1 MARCSKCEMRRH
13 LHNTT
18 DDFQKMRKNGQLR
31 TTNRHSDMEEE
42 ETSITTGQEMRLL
55 LPEIWLEVMGYLSVG
70 DLCNLTL
77 TSTAF
82 HSLASTP
89 KLWRNAHI
97 KKIKF
102 KNGFIEDFFKVQKF
116 RKVKKLSFSRLQLS
130 EENTRAFFKNFQF
143 FDNLEELDLQG
154 VNLSKVPPEVLSD
167 CGQHLQK
174 LDLTFTKLTPW
185 QSQHL
190 FERLEQNHSAKLKI
204 ASFKAANLSQVN
216 AQTLATVLVRL
227 ELVNLSFT
235 ELTKEQL
242 TVLFVRIVN
251 RKNVNLKSLEFFSV
265 DLSPVSPRLLGKTV
279 SWLEVANL
287 SNTELRFEHIH
298 SIVNEVL
305 ESKVIREINLDFSE
319 VFNVNDDIFAKSLSK
334 LEKVSLAW
342 SVMDMAQLESLFT
355 LIAKEAKMKELDLL
369 DTDLT
374 SLSPELLGKAVN
386 NLEKINLSG
395 SKLHGEQLNQMF
407 QEFDF
412 KILKDLNMDY
422 LDLSAVLPESLA
434 MVLINLKKISLKK
447 CNLTTAQI
455 NLIFESIAKNT
466 REDVKLKNANLYGNN
481 FKEVEAE
488 HLSNSASKLAY
499 LDISNTNISH
509 AVTSSLL
516 THLSEIGDNSH
527 LRHLV
532 LAGIPLT
539 HVQASL
545 VTSAMARLEKLDLS
559 NCSLSWEQL
568 EVILDAVRPPA
579 PLRQLSLFNVDLE
592 NVNKEVLARANSHA
606 FINHRYHI

>member
-1 MARCSKCEMRRH
+1 M
-13 LHNTT
+13 
-18 DDFQKMRKNGQLR
+18 R
-31 TTNRHSDMEEE
+31 TTNRYSDMEAE
-42 ETSITTGQEMRLL
+42 ETSIAMGPEMRLL
-55 LPEIWLEVMGYLSVG
+55 LPEIWLEVMGYLNIG

-77 TSTAF
+77 TSTSF

-89 KLWRNAHI
+89 TLWRNAHI

-143 FDNLEELDLQG
+143 FVNLEELDLQG
-154 VNLSKVPPEVLSD
+154 VNLSKVPPEVLCE

-216 AQTLATVLVRL
+216 AQTLAAVLVRL

-242 TVLFVRIVN
+242 TVLFERIVN

-319 VFNVNDDIFAKSLSK
+319 VFNVNDDIFAKSLAK
-334 LEKVSLAW
+334 LEKVSLAC
-342 SVMDMAQLESLFT
+342 SVMDVAQLESLFT
-355 LIAKEAKMKELDLL
+355 LIAKDAKMKELDLL

-434 MVLINLKKISLKK
+434 MVIINLKKISLKK

-455 NLIFESIAKNT
+455 NMMFESIAKNS
-466 REDVKLKNANLYGNN
+466 REDVRLKNANLYGNN
-481 FKEVEAE
+481 LKEVETE
-488 HLSNSASKLAY
+488 PLSHSASKLTY

-509 AVTSSLL
+509 SVTSSLL
-516 THLSEIGDNSH
+516 QHLSDIGDNSH

-539 HVQASL
+539 RIPAPL
-545 VTSAMARLEKLDLS
+545 VTSAMTRLEKLDLS
-559 NCSLSWEQL
+559 NCGLSWEQL

-592 NVNKEVLARANSHA
+592 NVDKEVLARANSHA

>member
-1 MARCSKCEMRRH
+1 
-13 LHNTT
+13 
-18 DDFQKMRKNGQLR
+18 
-31 TTNRHSDMEEE
+31 MEAE
-42 ETSITTGQEMRLL
+42 ETSLTMCGQEMRLL
-55 LPEIWLEVMGYLSVG
+55 LPEIWLEVMGYLGVG
-70 DLCNLTL
+70 DLCSLSL

-167 CGQHLQK
+167 CAQHLQK

-190 FERLEQNHSAKLKI
+190 FERLEQNHLAKLKI

-242 TVLFVRIVN
+242 TVLFERIVN
-251 RKNVNLKSLEFFSV
+251 RKKVNLKSLEFFSV

-305 ESKVIREINLDFSE
+305 ESKVIRELNLDFSE
-319 VFNVNDDIFAKSLSK
+319 VFNVNDDIFAKSLAK
-334 LEKVSLAW
+334 LEKVSLAC
-342 SVMDMAQLESLFT
+342 SVMDVAQLESLFT

-374 SLSPELLGKAVN
+374 SLPPELLGKAVN

-455 NLIFESIAKNT
+455 NMIFESIVKNS

-481 FKEVEAE
+481 FKEVAPE
-488 HLSNSASKLAY
+488 HLSHSASKLTY

-509 AVTSSLL
+509 AVTTSLL
-516 THLSEIGDNSH
+516 THLSEIGEHSH

-539 HVQASL
+539 HIPASL

-559 NCSLSWEQL
+559 NCSLAWEQL
-568 EVILDAVRPPA
+568 EVILDAVKPPA

-592 NVNKEVLARANSHA
+592 NVDKEVLAKANTHA